1 MLVEFTA
8 KETNPAAPIL
18 TTQYICNLACIG
30 LHHWYLIKLLYSNLH
45 STNINYKFYD
55 YKVIEFDN
63 ILGASV
69 KQNLVIDK
77 DFSEIT
83 NEELVTP
90 SSLSSLKSCNENP
103 AQDDSFEATID
114 KENVFENDKTYRM
127 SQNEASNQDKI
138 DAR

>member
-1 MLVEFTA
+1 MQQTF
-8 KETNPAAPIL
+8 
-18 TTQYICNLACIG
+18 
-30 LHHWYLIKLLYSNLH
+30 
-45 STNINYKFYD
+45 NYKFYD

-103 AQDDSFEATID
+103 VQDDAFEDTID
-114 KENVFENDKTYRM
+114 KENLYKSAICDKIYHM
-127 SQNEASNQDKI
+127 SQDEESDQDKI
-138 DAR
+138 DTR

>member
-1 MLVEFTA
+1 M
-8 KETNPAAPIL
+8 TN
-18 TTQYICNLACIG
+18 
-30 LHHWYLIKLLYSNLH
+30 H
-45 STNINYKFYD
+45 KFCD

-103 AQDDSFEATID
+103 AQDDSFEATVD
-114 KENVFENDKTYRM
+114 KENVFKSDKTYRM
-127 SQNEASNQDKI
+127 SQDEEGDQDEI

>member
-1 MLVEFTA
+1 MDA
-8 KETNPAAPIL
+8 
-18 TTQYICNLACIG
+18 
-30 LHHWYLIKLLYSNLH
+30 
-45 STNINYKFYD
+45 TNIDYKFYD
-55 YKVIEFDN
+55 YKVIEFDH

-114 KENVFENDKTYRM
+114 KENIFKNDKTYRIT
-127 SQNEASNQDKI
+127 QDEASNQDKI

>member
-1 MLVEFTA
+1 MDA
-8 KETNPAAPIL
+8 
-18 TTQYICNLACIG
+18 
-30 LHHWYLIKLLYSNLH
+30 
-45 STNINYKFYD
+45 TNICINYSFYD

-114 KENVFENDKTYRM
+114 KENVFKNDKTYRM
-127 SQNEASNQDKI
+127 SQDEASNQDKI

>member
-8 KETNPAAPIL
+8 KETNPAAPIV
-18 TTQYICNLACIG
+18 TAQYIYNLTCIR
-30 LHHWYLIKLLYSNLH
+30 LHHWYLINVLYSNLDAKLQ
-45 STNINYKFYD
+45 IYDYK
-55 YKVIEFDN
+55 YKVIEFNN
-63 ILGASV
+63 ILGASG

-127 SQNEASNQDKI
+127 SQDEASNQDKI

>member
-1 MLVEFTA
+1 MA
-8 KETNPAAPIL
+8 
-18 TTQYICNLACIG
+18 
-30 LHHWYLIKLLYSNLH
+30 
-45 STNINYKFYD
+45 NYTFYD

-103 AQDDSFEATID
+103 AQDDSFEATVD
-114 KENVFENDKTYRM
+114 KENVFKSDKTYRM
-127 SQNEASNQDKI
+127 SQDEEGDQDEI

>member
-8 KETNPAAPIL
+8 KETNPAASII

-30 LHHWYLIKLLYSNLH
+30 LHHWYVIKLLYSQFGC
-45 STNINYKFYD
+45 SINYKFYD

-114 KENVFENDKTYRM
+114 KENLYKGDKIYHM
-127 SQNEASNQDKI
+127 SQDEESDQDKI
-138 DAR
+138 DTR

>member
-1 MLVEFTA
+1 MQQTF
-8 KETNPAAPIL
+8 
-18 TTQYICNLACIG
+18 
-30 LHHWYLIKLLYSNLH
+30 
-45 STNINYKFYD
+45 NYKFYD

-103 AQDDSFEATID
+103 VQDDAFEATID

-127 SQNEASNQDKI
+127 SQDEASNQDKI

>member
-8 KETNPAAPIL
+8 TETNPAAPIV
-18 TTQYICNLACIG
+18 TAQYICNLACIG
-30 LHHWYLIKLLYSNLH
+30 LHHWYLIKLFYSNLDA
-45 STNINYKFYD
+45 TNIKFYD

-77 DFSEIT
+77 EFSEIT

-103 AQDDSFEATID
+103 AQDDSFEATIN
-114 KENVFENDKTYRM
+114 KENVFTNDKTYRM
-127 SQNEASNQDKI
+127 SQDEASNQDEI